1 VTCISELACS
11 ILAKLR
17 RALALVWKGVPST
30 GDSAKDTSKVEYWR
44 MVTDVDCIVQTVRV
58 FSVLM
63 PCPTKLFRPS
73 VDTQA
78 HAWITAA
85 S

>member
-1 VTCISELACS
+1 
-11 ILAKLR
+11 
-17 RALALVWKGVPST
+17 
-30 GDSAKDTSKVEYWR
+30 
-44 MVTDVDCIVQTVRV
+44 MVTDVDWIVQTVRV